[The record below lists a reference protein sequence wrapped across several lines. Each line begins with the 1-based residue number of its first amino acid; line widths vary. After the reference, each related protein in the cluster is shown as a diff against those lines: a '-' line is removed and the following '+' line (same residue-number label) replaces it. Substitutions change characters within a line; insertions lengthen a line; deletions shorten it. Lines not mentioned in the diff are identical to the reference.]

1 MYDLQTAFGHEFHR
15 VNWNKDVVKV
25 RVIKSLTLHT
35 VERRRR
41 SLVNFAQNIPLVQC
55 LLTRHVQ
62 MVQITDHFNGPG
74 RALGPVCLSVNNF

>member
-1 MYDLQTAFGHEFHR
+1 M
-15 VNWNKDVVKV
+15 
-25 RVIKSLTLHT
+25 RVIWSLTLHT

-41 SLVNFAQNIPLVQC
+41 SLVGYAQNIPLVQY

-62 MVQITDHFNGPG
+62 MVQMTDYFNGPG